1 MLHEFRTPDN
11 FSITYDYFGGSGLL
25 KSKLDTTG
33 RSFVY
38 SYNEFGRCDSIV
50 TPTGKIISLDFDL
63 NDRGAM
69 IEILENAEKEKTL
82 MVQSNSLVEHV
93 GETITRY
100 VKENTGNTL
109 KVSPHGIA
117 VSVETSPHAILSEID
132 SLTGEIYPVPTK
144 QKTELKNEMINRF
157 EWRYSLK
164 RTQNNSRQKSPPVV
178 KKLRVNGEAILSI
191 EYDKDNNFLT
201 VGSED
206 KSNARLLL
214 VQYDKGLRPTAF
226 RPQSGD
232 YAHVEIEYDRYGR
245 VGKWSWGDLKESYVY
260 ESGRLS
266 EIKYAD
272 ETSLL
277 LTFRDTSSMF
287 PLKIT
292 TPRRSDYLLQY
303 DESGAL
309 QSLTTPRGH
318 IHTFSLQT
326 SFGFMKYQ
334 YHSPTQRHP
343 FEIQYDDDRKFLA
356 KIHPH
361 QSGKIV
367 YVYDENKRLETIL
380 AGLSQ
385 THYTYQDGSGLLKQI
400 EVKEPGFELRREF
413 KYHTGRFYA

>member
-1 MLHEFRTPDN
+1 MRR
-11 FSITYDYFGGSGLL
+11 
-25 KSKLDTTG
+25 KLSHL
-33 RSFVY
+33 RRKFW
-38 SYNEFGRCDSIV
+38 
-50 TPTGKIISLDFDL
+50 
-63 NDRGAM
+63 
-69 IEILENAEKEKTL
+69 
-82 MVQSNSLVEHV
+82 
-93 GETITRY
+93 
-100 VKENTGNTL
+100 
-109 KVSPHGIA
+109 
-117 VSVETSPHAILSEID
+117 
-132 SLTGEIYPVPTK
+132 LTFIF
-144 QKTELKNEMINRF
+144 RF

-164 RTQNNSRQKSPPVV
+164 RIQNNSRQKSQPVV
-178 KKLRVNGEAILSI
+178 KKLRVNGEALLYI
-191 EYDKDNNFLT
+191 EYDKDNQIIA
-201 VGSED
+201 VGTED
-206 KSNARLLL
+206 KANSKLLL

-232 YAHVEIEYDRYGR
+232 YSHVEIEYDRYGR
-245 VGKWSWGDLKESYVY
+245 IGKWIWGDLKETYTY

-277 LTFRDTSSMF
+277 FTFRDTSSMF

-303 DESGAL
+303 DDSGAL

-343 FEIQYDDDRKFLA
+343 FELQYDDDGKLLA

-367 YVYDENKRLETIL
+367 YVYDDNGRLETVL

-385 THYTYQDGSGLLKQI
+385 THYTYQDGSGLLKQV

-413 KYHTGRFYA
+413 KYHTGKFKYFQ